1 MKKIFIASAFFVT
14 LWASAQ
20 VGINTQTPRDHLD
33 VMGKLLLDSYLILE
47 KTQDVSGNFY
57 LLVRSNEST
66 PVGELKKLDV
76 DLRNVGPVNKYTA
89 VISDVNYASIVT
101 LNTNLDA
108 SKYYLGLAEAYFDTA
123 VKNVS
128 LQGSDNVPVHGTYKT
143 AVGKSNG
150 KYTISLNFNG
160 AGTRNNTNGT
170 WTVSF
175 VVFEKVLVRD
185 WGTVTNQSVSGTAT
199 PSYSGA
205 STATPL
211 GLQ

>member
-89 VISDVNYASIVT
+89 VISDVNDASIIT

>member
-57 LLVRSNEST
+57 LLARSNEST

-89 VISDVNYASIVT
+89 VISDVNDASIIT

>member
-1 MKKIFIASAFFVT
+1 MF
-14 LWASAQ
+14 
-20 VGINTQTPRDHLD
+20 GIVIQL
-33 VMGKLLLDSYLILE
+33 
-47 KTQDVSGNFY
+47 
-57 LLVRSNEST
+57 
-66 PVGELKKLDV
+66 LKKLDV

-89 VISDVNYASIVT
+89 VISDVNDASIVT

>member
-89 VISDVNYASIVT
+89 VISDVNDASIVT